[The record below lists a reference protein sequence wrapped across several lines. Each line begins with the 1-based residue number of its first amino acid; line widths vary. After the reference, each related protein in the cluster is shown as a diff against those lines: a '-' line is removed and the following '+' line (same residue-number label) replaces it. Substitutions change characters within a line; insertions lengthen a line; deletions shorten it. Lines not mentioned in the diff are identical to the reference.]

1 MKITELILKNF
12 GKFTNKQILL
22 SDGINIIYGENES
35 GKTTLHTFLKGM
47 LFGMERKRGRAA
59 ATDTFRTYEP
69 WENPNFYA
77 GILRFTCGDRRF
89 RLERNFDR
97 YAKGGSLI
105 CEDDGE
111 ELSLEHGDLEILLGG
126 MTESDYENTVS
137 IGQLRVQTGE
147 ILAAELKNYAANLGT
162 TKSMEIDI
170 KSAFA
175 DLDKQKKNIMIESRI
190 AEEDVVEKAI
200 KNAKEDLE
208 ISQGEQHTIIA
219 SIEQKKQ
226 SLFNLSNSF
235 SLSTKSKSGINNS
248 PPLTTNDTAFSGTNN
263 LSVINSTSEAEPN
276 FSI

>member
-22 SDGINIIYGENES
+22 TDGINIIYGENES

-126 MTESDYENTVS
+126 MTESDYE
-137 IGQLRVQTGE
+137 IQCR
-147 ILAAELKNYAANLGT
+147 
-162 TKSMEIDI
+162 
-170 KSAFA
+170 
-175 DLDKQKKNIMIESRI
+175 
-190 AEEDVVEKAI
+190 
-200 KNAKEDLE
+200 
-208 ISQGEQHTIIA
+208 
-219 SIEQKKQ
+219 
-226 SLFNLSNSF
+226 
-235 SLSTKSKSGINNS
+235 
-248 PPLTTNDTAFSGTNN
+248 
-263 LSVINSTSEAEPN
+263 
-276 FSI
+276 